1 MTRLREALK
10 DIAEEAPLVHL
21 ADVAVKGHRRRRRAT
36 VALAAVSTVVVLGVA
51 TAGVS
56 VVTASRD
63 MVRDADALA
72 PSAMSDTVSDL
83 PAGAVGVLSHA
94 YQTNCIIKKEERK
107 ADCGKVEWRVVTR
120 EGKTYRLAE
129 ALVRTKKNQGTP
141 IALSRDGRMV
151 AYYSREAQTYVV
163 RDLVSGTEVT
173 SPVKLKEER
182 FGLAAMLVL
191 SDDGRHLVFDP
202 SEGTKDPGL
211 VIDMKTGATLWVPG
225 VYEPISVKGGVVE
238 LVRYVKTDLLLMP
251 VTGGG
256 QPVNFKGPYIFFS
269 ELAPDGRT
277 VVAVKWTRDNRFDE
291 LSLLDVK
298 SGQVKRKVPIK
309 GLPKGAGYSS
319 TELWRSASEIVITT
333 LGKGGRRAYAI
344 DVNTGRA
351 QFVTD
356 YKDGGKGNLVLPGTA
371 SQ

>member
-36 VALAAVSTVVVLGVA
+36 VALAAVATVVVLGVA
-51 TAGVS
+51 TAGAS
-56 VVTASRD
+56 MVTASRD
-63 MVRDADALA
+63 MLRDADALA
-72 PSAMSDTVSDL
+72 PSEMSDTVTDL
-83 PAGAVGVLSHA
+83 PAGEVGVLSHA
-94 YQTNCIIKKEERK
+94 YQTNCIVKEKARK
-107 ADCGKVEWRVVTR
+107 VDCGKVEWRVVTR

-129 ALVRTKKNQGTP
+129 ALVRTKKNHGTP

-163 RDLVSGTEVT
+163 RDLVSGAEVT

-211 VIDMKTGATLWVPG
+211 VIDMQSGATLWVPG
-225 VYEPISVKGGVVE
+225 VYEPVTVKNGLVE

-256 QPVNFKGPYIFFS
+256 QPVNFKGAYINFS
-269 ELAPDGRT
+269 EVAPDGRT
-277 VVAVKWTRDNRFDE
+277 VAAVKWSKSQKADD
-291 LSLLDVK
+291 LSLLDMK
-298 SGQVKRKVPIK
+298 SGQVRKVPVK
-309 GLPKGAGYSS
+309 GLPKEKGFFSPS
-319 TELWRSASEIVITT
+319 LWRSASEVLVTIDNE
-333 LGKGGRRAYAI
+333 KGHRAYAI
-344 DVNTGRA
+344 DINTGRA
-351 QFVTD
+351 QFLTD
-356 YKDGGKGNLVLPGTA
+356 YKSIHKRNLVLPGTA
-371 SQ
+371 TQ